1 MIYKK
6 NYMVHYYDVDFRGLA
21 LPISLLNYL
30 QDAAGE
36 HAARLGFSVPELLK
50 KELTWLLSR
59 YHMKVFAYPK
69 AGDEVEIAT
78 WPSGKQGVFAL
89 RDFEMKDPQGATI
102 GAATSSWVLWNVSQK
117 RPARLE
123 EHLPERLVFPRRMIP
138 DSFETLPATPSPDL
152 ELGFRVNMQDIDFN
166 NHVNYAV
173 YIQWALETLPEDILR
188 SYVLSGI
195 EVSYRAET
203 FYRDEVVSR
212 SQRETSRADAV
223 FLHGIFNKA
232 NGTELARLRSTWSEY
247 R

>member
-6 NYMVHYYDVDFRGLA
+6 NYIVHNYEIDFRGLA
-21 LPISLLNYL
+21 LPISLLNFL

-36 HAARLGFSVPELLK
+36 HAARLGFSVPELLTK
-50 KELTWLLSR
+50 DMTWLLSR

-69 AGDEVEIAT
+69 AGDAVEITT

-89 RDFEMKDPQGATI
+89 RDFEMKDARGATI
-102 GAATSSWVLWNVSQK
+102 GAATSSWVLWNVSHK

-123 EHLPERLVFPRRMIP
+123 DHLPERLAFPRRMIP
-138 DSFETLPATPSPDL
+138 DSFETLPAISSPGL

-173 YIQWALETLPEDILR
+173 YIQWALETLPEDFLR
-188 SYVLSGI
+188 SHILSGV

-203 FYRDEVVSR
+203 FYGDEVISR
-212 SQRETSRADAV
+212 SQREEAGADAV
-223 FLHGIFNKA
+223 FRHGIFNKA
-232 NGTELARLRSTWSEY
+232 SGTELARLRSTWSKY